1 VNKNDDFEFLEIAEI
16 NYRGWDRYAELLAQL
31 PEF

>member
-1 VNKNDDFEFLEIAEI
+1 VNKNENFEPEEIAEI